1 MNKLYPCS
9 QGVFLCV
16 LAYGDI
22 FQQFFKGSKSTGD
35 VSGIVCP
42 KKLHHEPLIIT
53 TSQGE
58 ARSRSRERVH
68 APEARPKG
76 KAAAK
81 AKLPTKPPPKAAQP
95 KAAQPKAPQ
104 PQARLLKICGNA
116 EVFNRFWCKH
126 LDVKQLC
133 LSLISHF
140 LDAETAWFNG
150 NL

>member
-22 FQQFFKGSKSTGD
+22 FSNFLTEVRVLVMFLALFFQKNSTMRHSSSRPGK
-35 VSGIVCP
+35 VR
-42 KKLHHEPLIIT
+42 
-53 TSQGE
+53 

-95 KAAQPKAPQ
+95 KAAQPKAAQPKAPQ

-116 EVFNRFWCKH
+116 EGF
-126 LDVKQLC
+126 
-133 LSLISHF
+133 
-140 LDAETAWFNG
+140 
-150 NL
+150 